1 MDTPER
7 IRSLRSPALRSE
19 PFHLN
24 VKCDIHDPQ
33 FTAGTGLRV
42 REEMS
47 EGTSNGGL
55 HQFAQTDKLSTLEFR
70 IEPDDVLLRI
80 SDERPI
86 RNNRI
91 ALRLSCIEDE
101 SCTFFAGSHTLAP
114 VFADLNKYAATMHF
128 VGQSTILS
136 LTSDRGT
143 GEAYCLAHHLTVD
156 GDKRKLMVAAL
167 RYYDTFVKLDGSW
180 LFAERLLYV
189 DWIEERPLS

>member
-91 ALRLSCIEDE
+91 ALRLPCIEDE
-101 SCTFFAGSHTLAP
+101 SCTFFAGSHTQQT
-114 VFADLNKYAATMHF
+114 AA
-128 VGQSTILS
+128 VGLWSVEPSS
-136 LTSDRGT
+136 LPG
-143 GEAYCLAHHLTVD
+143 
-156 GDKRKLMVAAL
+156 
-167 RYYDTFVKLDGSW
+167 F
-180 LFAERLLYV
+180 
-189 DWIEERPLS
+189 